1 MMQKK
6 LKSSKIAAVL
16 ACLQLAN
23 PLVFAADSSAD
34 YNSQDFNKSY
44 YANTETIKKAV
55 KWGSIALG
63 LGTIG
68 VISGI
73 VLNDISN
80 NHSFLEKI
88 RYEFGKDYLKEFE
101 ELYNKSL
108 SGRSVAD
115 CGRMLE
121 FYNMHFVCLNNL
133 NKSVFDSGFGLY
145 VGHERNPFHVME
157 DGTYVFIP
165 GADCTSFKE
174 EYFFWKRINK
184 EINHEIDNLRYSC
197 SKDSNYKCDQL
208 SLLSHSISH
217 RLIILEQIL
226 ENKYDIQGKYNEFGY
241 DRNGYD
247 RNGYDRDGYDRDGYN
262 RKGYDKFGLNKE
274 GKDRN
279 GYYGSKQDRHLYNQ
293 FGYDRDGYDR
303 KGYDRFGLNK
313 DGKDINGYYG
323 SRLDCCRYGQD
334 GYDVCGYDRGGY
346 DRNGYDREGYDK
358 FGLNKDSVDRNRYYG
373 NKLDC
378 HRYDRYG
385 YDKNGYNRCG
395 YDRDGYDRE
404 GYNRDGFNK
413 DGIDRNGYRKSEQ
426 EERHVYYSDGY
437 DAFGYDRGGYN
448 RDGFNKDGFNKDG
461 FNRYGYDRDGY
472 DRNGYDIYG
481 NRRKCTLTLDAFE
494 KLIDKK
500 DTSSESGEELCNL
513 FEENFAKAQIAGKT
527 RESLEEEYKFWLGI
541 IKKITRKFSGAAIPD
556 RNKWGYLRASVVE
569 RRTSLQQKIN
579 EMKRR

>member
-1 MMQKK
+1 M
-6 LKSSKIAAVL
+6 I
-16 ACLQLAN
+16 
-23 PLVFAADSSAD
+23 
-34 YNSQDFNKSY
+34 
-44 YANTETIKKAV
+44 
-55 KWGSIALG
+55 
-63 LGTIG
+63 
-68 VISGI
+68 
-73 VLNDISN
+73 
-80 NHSFLEKI
+80 
-88 RYEFGKDYLKEFE
+88 YLK
-101 ELYNKSL
+101 
-108 SGRSVAD
+108 
-115 CGRMLE
+115 
-121 FYNMHFVCLNNL
+121 
-133 NKSVFDSGFGLY
+133 
-145 VGHERNPFHVME
+145 
-157 DGTYVFIP
+157 
-165 GADCTSFKE
+165 
-174 EYFFWKRINK
+174 
-184 EINHEIDNLRYSC
+184 IDNLRYSC

-346 DRNGYDREGYDK
+346 DRNGYDR
-358 FGLNKDSVDRNRYYG
+358 
-373 NKLDC
+373 
-378 HRYDRYG
+378 
-385 YDKNGYNRCG
+385 NG
-395 YDRDGYDRE
+395 
-404 GYNRDGFNK
+404 F
-413 DGIDRNGYRKSEQ
+413 
-426 EERHVYYSDGY
+426 
-437 DAFGYDRGGYN
+437 
-448 RDGFNKDGFNKDG
+448 
-461 FNRYGYDRDGY
+461 
-472 DRNGYDIYG
+472 
-481 NRRKCTLTLDAFE
+481 RRKCPLTLDAFE
-494 KLIDKK
+494 KLIGEK

-541 IKKITRKFSGAAIPD
+541 IKKITRKFSGAIPD

>member
-1 MMQKK
+1 M
-6 LKSSKIAAVL
+6 
-16 ACLQLAN
+16 LQI
-23 PLVFAADSSAD
+23 PLLITT
-34 YNSQDFNKSY
+34 SQDFNKSY

-108 SGRSVAD
+108 SGHSVAD

-247 RNGYDRDGYDRDGYN
+247 RNGYDR
-262 RKGYDKFGLNKE
+262 E
-274 GKDRN
+274 
-279 GYYGSKQDRHLYNQ
+279 
-293 FGYDRDGYDR
+293 
-303 KGYDRFGLNK
+303 
-313 DGKDINGYYG
+313 
-323 SRLDCCRYGQD
+323 
-334 GYDVCGYDRGGY
+334 
-346 DRNGYDREGYDK
+346 
-358 FGLNKDSVDRNRYYG
+358 
-373 NKLDC
+373 
-378 HRYDRYG
+378 
-385 YDKNGYNRCG
+385 
-395 YDRDGYDRE
+395 
-404 GYNRDGFNK
+404 
-413 DGIDRNGYRKSEQ
+413 
-426 EERHVYYSDGY
+426 
-437 DAFGYDRGGYN
+437 GYN

-541 IKKITRKFSGAAIPD
+541 IKKITRKFSGAIPD

>member
-55 KWGSIALG
+55 KWESIALG

-108 SGRSVAD
+108 SGHSVAD

-279 GYYGSKQDRHLYNQ
+279 GYYGSKQDRHLYDK
-293 FGYDRDGYDR
+293 FGYDA
-303 KGYDRFGLNK
+303 F
-313 DGKDINGYYG
+313 
-323 SRLDCCRYGQD
+323 
-334 GYDVCGYDRGGY
+334 GYDRGGY
-346 DRNGYDREGYDK
+346 DRNGYDR
-358 FGLNKDSVDRNRYYG
+358 
-373 NKLDC
+373 
-378 HRYDRYG
+378 
-385 YDKNGYNRCG
+385 NG
-395 YDRDGYDRE
+395 
-404 GYNRDGFNK
+404 F
-413 DGIDRNGYRKSEQ
+413 
-426 EERHVYYSDGY
+426 
-437 DAFGYDRGGYN
+437 
-448 RDGFNKDGFNKDG
+448 
-461 FNRYGYDRDGY
+461 
-472 DRNGYDIYG
+472 
-481 NRRKCTLTLDAFE
+481 RRKCPLTLDAFE
-494 KLIDKK
+494 KLIGEK

-541 IKKITRKFSGAAIPD
+541 IKKITRKFSGAIPD

>member
-1 MMQKK
+1 M
-6 LKSSKIAAVL
+6 
-16 ACLQLAN
+16 LQI
-23 PLVFAADSSAD
+23 PLLITT
-34 YNSQDFNKSY
+34 SQDFNKSY

-108 SGRSVAD
+108 SGHSVAD

-279 GYYGSKQDRHLYNQ
+279 GYYGSKQDRHLYDK
-293 FGYDRDGYDR
+293 FGYDA
-303 KGYDRFGLNK
+303 F
-313 DGKDINGYYG
+313 
-323 SRLDCCRYGQD
+323 
-334 GYDVCGYDRGGY
+334 GYDRGGY
-346 DRNGYDREGYDK
+346 DRNGYDR
-358 FGLNKDSVDRNRYYG
+358 
-373 NKLDC
+373 
-378 HRYDRYG
+378 
-385 YDKNGYNRCG
+385 NG
-395 YDRDGYDRE
+395 
-404 GYNRDGFNK
+404 F
-413 DGIDRNGYRKSEQ
+413 
-426 EERHVYYSDGY
+426 
-437 DAFGYDRGGYN
+437 
-448 RDGFNKDGFNKDG
+448 
-461 FNRYGYDRDGY
+461 
-472 DRNGYDIYG
+472 
-481 NRRKCTLTLDAFE
+481 RRKCPLTLDAFE
-494 KLIDKK
+494 KLIGEK

-541 IKKITRKFSGAAIPD
+541 IKKITRKFSGAIPD